1 MNDVNFLT
9 CPLCVRCQAPGVRVC
24 VGKSAEYIGFLL
36 LSTSLFLTMYNGQ
49 KKKKKICLYFCFV
62 SIYWFEFVAII
73 IQYSFLQFI
82 CYGRCLRTS
91 ESVFPLKKIWLELYK
106 LLLLLLLVLLL
117 LLLVLLLLLL

>member
-1 MNDVNFLT
+1 MRVVSSARSS
-9 CPLCVRCQAPGVRVC
+9 CLCWKERCTET
-24 VGKSAEYIGFLL
+24 EYIVFIL

-49 KKKKKICLYFCFV
+49 KKQKICLYFCFV
-62 SIYWFEFVAII
+62 SIYRFEFVAII